1 MAGGRKKVTCHLSP
15 VAKYKE
21 SEMEISNINQIQSAA
36 QGSVVRGQEAAVTP
50 QLTHAA
56 QNPMPEQININK
68 LGDAVEKANDIA
80 QLFYNT
86 QLNFSVDETT
96 NKLIVKVVDGSSGE
110 VIRQIPPEEML
121 RLIAHFDKIQALL
134 FSKKY

>member
-1 MAGGRKKVTCHLSP
+1 MDINN
-15 VAKYKE
+15 
-21 SEMEISNINQIQSAA
+21 ISMINSSA
-36 QGSVVRGQEAAVTP
+36 QGSVVREQGASSAQ
-50 QLTHAA
+50 QLTHDN
-56 QNPMPEQININK
+56 QNLPEQININK

-96 NKLIVKVVDGSSGE
+96 NELIVKVVDGSSGE